1 MNIFSKDVKQQNTS
15 TEVNITHTP
24 SEKANHVASW
34 ISAMLLILFA
44 YWGIANQLPSSSAFD
59 SKNPKDLS
67 VDRVM
72 AHLEVIAKEAHYA
85 GSPYHKKVR
94 AYLVKQLKALGL
106 QPQVQ
111 TNRVF
116 EIYPGSTRGITV
128 KNVMAK
134 IKGSGNGKALLVMAH
149 YDSAAP
155 HSPGASDAGSGVA
168 SILEAIRVFLTNHKQ
183 PKNDIIVLFTDAEEA
198 GLMGARAFI
207 ENNPMEN
214 IGLALNF
221 EARGSGGASY
231 MFIETNGKNGKLLEE
246 FMKANPGF
254 PTCNSLLNSLLSKL
268 GVTDSTPLR
277 QISNV
282 NSFLFGYLGDFF
294 DYHTAQDT
302 PARTDRSSLAHQ
314 ADLLMHLLNYFAFS
328 DLENLKGEQDK
339 TFVNLPFVKL
349 LHYPFSW
356 NIPLL
361 ITAFVLIIG
370 LLTFGVKKGKIS
382 IRKSLKGF
390 IPFLLTILIN
400 CVVTFGLWQLIL
412 LIYPSY
418 KDILHRFPYNGYYY
432 LGAFMAINGG
442 LSIFIYRKWLAKY
455 SSNDLMIAPIIV
467 WLSINLAMV
476 VALPGGSFLII
487 PVFMAIAM
495 LAITLF
501 TRWSPS
507 QKLIAFTLLALPLL
521 YIVAPIV
528 KLLPIA
534 LTLMGAA
541 LGSFV
546 LVLAFGLLM
555 PILSLT
561 NNLKYLKYGSAS
573 IAVVLLVIATSM
585 SGFNEDRR
593 KPNFIR
599 FYHNADKNV
608 SYWGS
613 FNDRMDPFLSQFF
626 GEHPN
631 KGKLPEEVKMG
642 HPFIKTYKKTEN
654 RDLKPSKITLHQDTV
669 RAGKRFIDFT
679 ISPQRSINMIG
690 LIAKADIK
698 ISKMT
703 VNGSTVS
710 AVDYK
715 GLAFERK
722 AKSRILSYIMTDADK
737 ELRITLVME
746 NKPLAFYLEELSY
759 DLLSNDQFKIKPRAN
774 YMMPQ
779 IGSGAIQMT
788 RTVNF

>member
-1 MNIFSKDVKQQNTS
+1 M
-15 TEVNITHTP
+15 
-24 SEKANHVASW
+24 EKANHITSW
-34 ISAMLLILFA
+34 ISVLLLALFA
-44 YWGIANQLPSSSAFD
+44 YWGIANQMPSSSSFD
-59 SKNPKDLS
+59 STNPKDFS

-72 AHLEVIAKEAHYA
+72 SHLEVIAQKAHHV
-85 GSPYHKKVR
+85 GSPYHKEVL
-94 AYLVKQLKALGL
+94 AYLIKELKALGL

-116 EIYPGSTRGITV
+116 EVYPGSTRGITV
-128 KNVMAK
+128 KNVIAK

-168 SILEAIRVFLTNHKQ
+168 SILESIRVFLANHQQ
-183 PKNDIIVLFTDAEEA
+183 PKNDIVVLFTDAEEA

-207 ENNPMEN
+207 EHNPMEN

-246 FMKANPGF
+246 FMKANPNY

-277 QISNV
+277 KISNI

-302 PARTDRSSLAHQ
+302 PARTNRSSLAHQ

-356 NIPLL
+356 NVPLL
-361 ITAFVLIIG
+361 IMAFVLIIG
-370 LLTFGVKKGKIS
+370 LLIFGVKKGKIS
-382 IRKSLKGF
+382 IKNSFKGF
-390 IPFLLTILIN
+390 IPFLLAILIN

-412 LIYPSY
+412 LIHPSY

-432 LGAFMAINGG
+432 MGAFMALNGA
-442 LSIFIYRKWLAKY
+442 LSMLIYRKWLAKY
-455 SSNDLMIAPIIV
+455 PSTDLMIAPMLV

-476 VALPGGSFLII
+476 IALPGGSFLII

-495 LAITLF
+495 LAIALF
-501 TRWSPS
+501 AQWSPS
-507 QKLIAFTLLALPLL
+507 QKLLAYTILALPLL
-521 YIVAPIV
+521 YIAAPII

-541 LGSFV
+541 LGTFV

-561 NNLKYLKYGSAS
+561 SNLKYLKYSSAS
-573 IAVVLLVIATSM
+573 IALVLMIIATSM
-585 SGFNEDRR
+585 SGFNKDRR
-593 KPNFIR
+593 KPNFVR

-613 FNDRMDPFLSQFF
+613 FNNRMDPFLTQFF
-626 GEHPN
+626 GKRPN

-642 HPFIKTYKKTEN
+642 HPFIKTYLKTKN
-654 RDLKPSKITLHQDTV
+654 RDLKPSKITIHQDTI

-679 ISPQRSINMIG
+679 ISPQRQINMIG
-690 LIAKADIK
+690 LIAKTDIK
-698 ISKMT
+698 INKMT
-703 VNGSTVS
+703 INGSTVS

-722 AKSRILSYIMTDADK
+722 AKASILSYILTDADK
-737 ELRITLVME
+737 ELRITLVTE

-759 DLLSNDQFKIKPRAN
+759 DLLSNDHFKIKPRAN
-774 YMMPQ
+774 HMMPQ
-779 IGSGAIQMT
+779 IGSDAIQMT